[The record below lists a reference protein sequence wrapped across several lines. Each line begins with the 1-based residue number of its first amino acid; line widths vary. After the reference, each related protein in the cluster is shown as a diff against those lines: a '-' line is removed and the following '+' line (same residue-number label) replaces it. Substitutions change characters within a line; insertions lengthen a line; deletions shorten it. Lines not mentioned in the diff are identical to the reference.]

1 MSISSASLPSDFAAL
16 QAFAIALLADYD
28 TLKDEHGSLKI
39 ELQSRDA
46 KLQDRDAEIYAQTLH
61 IEKLKIQLALLRRD
75 RFGQSSEKMEHE
87 IDQLELLISDLEEGQ
102 AESEE
107 RAEAANPKEKQAK
120 SHPVCKPLPD
130 HLPRERVEHT

>member
-1 MSISSASLPSDFAAL
+1 MSISTASLPSDVDAL
-16 QAFAIALLADYD
+16 QAFAIALLADNQ
-28 TLKDEHGSLKI
+28 TLETT
-39 ELQSRDA
+39 LQARDA
-46 KLQDRDAEIYAQTLH
+46 ELRTEIASRDAEIYAQSLH

-107 RAEAANPKEKQAK
+107 VTAQSPIRHQ
-120 SHPVCKPLPD
+120 VC
-130 HLPRERVEHT
+130 